1 MRNFS
6 DKIKKIYGN
15 IKEWAS
21 GKENFI
27 KTGIV
32 LFAIIIM
39 IVVVVMIKVNNKASE
54 TATTAGAAAAITADT
69 LEAVDVPL
77 EENTYEAV
85 NALITQYYAALQ
97 SGDASAVVALCSY
110 IDDTEKIRI
119 EKKSNYIENYE
130 NLTCYTKAGPV
141 ENSYIVYATYD
152 AKFYNIEAT
161 APSLNTLYVCPNEAG
176 ELYIYNWKL
185 DETIADYVYQLSA
198 QDDAVDLLQ
207 KVNVKYKEAIDG
219 DESLNTFLTEWPT
232 KLKEEVALALA
243 DAEAAKIATEEPVAT
258 EEVVAEETPQE
269 VVEEVA
275 VVETVKTTTTVNV
288 RSSDSETADKLGKA
302 EVGSTYTRLETMLNG
317 WSKIDYNGTEA
328 FIKSEFLE
336 VVSTTTV
343 EGDGTS
349 TQTGKV
355 VALETVNVR
364 KEASETAEKLG
375 VAAVGEEFEFVE
387 KLEDGWTKIIY
398 NGQEAYVKSEY
409 VS

>member
-32 LFAIIIM
+32 IIAIVIIVIII
-39 IVVVVMIKVNNKASE
+39 KVSNKTVE

-69 LEAVDVPL
+69 LEATDVPL
-77 EENTYEAV
+77 EENAYEAV

-97 SGDASAVVALCSY
+97 SGDAEAVVALCSY

-119 EKKSNYIENYE
+119 EKKSNYIESYE
-130 NLTCYTKAGPV
+130 NLSCFTKAGPV

-152 AKFYNIEAT
+152 AKFYNIDAT

-207 KVNVKYKEAIDG
+207 KVNVKYKEAIDS
-219 DESLNTFLTEWPT
+219 DESLNAFLTEWPT

-243 DAEAAKIATEEPVAT
+243 DAEAAKIATEEPVA
-258 EEVVAEETPQE
+258 EEVVEETPQE

-275 VVETVKTTTTVNV
+275 IVETVKTTTTVNV

-302 EVGSTYTRLETMLNG
+302 DAGSTYTRLETLLNG

-328 FIKSEFLE
+328 FIKTEFLE

-343 EGDGTS
+343 EGDGTT

-375 VAAVGEEFEFVE
+375 VAAVGEEFELVE
-387 KLEDGWTKIIY
+387 KRDDGWTKIIY
-398 NGQEAYVKSEY
+398 DGQEAYVKSEY
-409 VS
+409 VN

>member
-32 LFAIIIM
+32 IFAIVIM
-39 IVVVVMIKVNNKASE
+39 IIVVIIIKVSNKTVE

-69 LEAVDVPL
+69 LEATDVPL
-77 EENTYEAV
+77 EENAYEAV

-97 SGDASAVVALCSY
+97 SGDAEAVVALCSY

-119 EKKSNYIENYE
+119 EKKSNYIESYE
-130 NLTCYTKAGPV
+130 NLSCFTKAGPV

-152 AKFYNIEAT
+152 AKFYNIDAT

-207 KVNVKYKEAIDG
+207 KVNVKYKEAIDS
-219 DESLNTFLTEWPT
+219 DESLNAFLTEWPT

-243 DAEAAKIATEEPVAT
+243 DAEAAKIATEEPVA
-258 EEVVAEETPQE
+258 EEVVEETPQE

-275 VVETVKTTTTVNV
+275 IVETVKTTTTVNV

-302 EVGSTYTRLETMLNG
+302 EAGSTYTRLETLLNG

-343 EGDGTS
+343 EGDGTT

-375 VAAVGEEFEFVE
+375 VAAVGEEFELVE
-387 KLEDGWTKIIY
+387 KRDDGWTKIIY
-398 NGQEAYVKSEY
+398 DGQEAYVKSEY
-409 VS
+409 VN